1 MTQGAFDRAVP
12 VVIGAV
18 FAGPFWVTLGHPAPW
33 VNCLESGI
41 SCQWKSTQ
49 PVMLIALMSLNKEFL
64 VKYYRGDSEHF
75 KKIVFFCSSTI

>member
-18 FAGPFWVTLGHPAPW
+18 FAGPFWVTLGHPAPF

-41 SCQWKSTQ
+41 SCQWK
-49 PVMLIALMSLNKEFL
+49 
-64 VKYYRGDSEHF
+64 KYTTCIKCELH
-75 KKIVFFCSSTI
+75 